1 MSGQQLAG
9 VALII
14 FATGFAIACIVTA
27 FNQKG
32 NGGKK

>member
-14 FATGFAIACIVTA
+14 FATGFAIACVAVA

-32 NGGKK
+32 KGGEK